1 VADFGGILILRRFD
15 AALGVPEEG
24 TQNPFDETVGNFDL
38 SFIGH
43 GQLSVTDGFPASL
56 LLVEREDDMDGVM
69 VQVHLP

>member
-1 VADFGGILILRRFD
+1 
-15 AALGVPEEG
+15 VPEEG